1 MTVQNSVTVTNCL
14 SFIRILQHDFSEFLF
29 SEVVDNRARRT
40 FVIVIAAAQNE
51 TAFYRN
57 FFKNL
62 YIFGVFGRNFVS
74 FRQCAAFIRFQK
86 IDKIYRHFVNI
97 QHVVFDA
104 ADERKMHCG
113 VLVVEFRPQSARRI
127 QHIDALLHAQPLFCF
142 RDAGTVARYRALT
155 AAKTVDKRRFSAVR
169 NADDHRS
176 HGGVHAL
183 FAITFNFVV

>member
-1 MTVQNSVTVTNCL
+1 M
-14 SFIRILQHDFSEFLF
+14 
-29 SEVVDNRARRT
+29 
-40 FVIVIAAAQNE
+40 
-51 TAFYRN
+51 
-57 FFKNL
+57 

-74 FRQCAAFIRFQK
+74 FRQCAAFIHFQK

-127 QHIDALLHAQPLFCF
+127 QHIDTLLHAQPLLCF
-142 RDAGTVARYRALT
+142 RDAGTVARYRAFA

-169 NADDHRS
+169 NTDDHRS

-183 FAITFNFVV
+183 FAITFDFVV